1 MDQLRQIF
9 SESEART
16 ALENT
21 VSKIQSDHGGTP
33 VIVSELMNIG
43 VNRIAYEFAENN
55 GYETYGILDKRRD
68 GTEEY
73 ENVDNRIID
82 GETFGDHYER
92 FFEEID
98 VFFRLGG
105 SDTARQN
112 EALAESKGIP
122 VYEVDL

>member
-43 VNRIAYEFAENN
+43 VNRIAYEFTENN
-55 GYETYGILDKRRD
+55 GYETYGFSI
-68 GTEEY
+68 
-73 ENVDNRIID
+73 N
-82 GETFGDHYER
+82 GEREQKNMR
-92 FFEEID
+92 M
-98 VFFRLGG
+98 
-105 SDTARQN
+105 
-112 EALAESKGIP
+112 
-122 VYEVDL
+122 